1 MSGLSAASVQRL
13 AELEAKAELAP
24 VERGELRAMS
34 RSRATA
40 EEHAR
45 MNRLLAGSAPAPSE
59 PAAPSSGDAY
69 ARGLSRGAGQAG
81 RAYTDG
87 RY

>member
-1 MSGLSAASVQRL
+1 MSGLSAASVARL
-13 AELEAKAELAP
+13 AELEAKPELAP
-24 VERGELRAMS
+24 VERGELRAMT

-40 EEHAR
+40 EER
-45 MNRLLAGSAPAPSE
+45 SRLERLLAGSA
-59 PAAPSSGDAY
+59 AATADTTDAY
-69 ARGLSRGAGQAG
+69 ARGLSRGAAQGG